1 METNENR
8 GSKNDQHLEELLS
21 AALKSEPV
29 NSLPYGFAA
38 MVTRKVF
45 AQKIKPIGIRT
56 YGLLFIAIL
65 GVLGVSLALLS
76 FVNPELTVNLFA
88 VIKGGK
94 YILGFIIVSFF
105 LIEYVDQKWV
115 RA

>member
-8 GSKNDQHLEELLS
+8 GNKKDQHLEELLS

-45 AQKIKPIGIRT
+45 AQKVKPIGIKT
-56 YGLLFIAIL
+56 YGFLFIAIL
-65 GVLGVSLALLS
+65 GILGVSLALLS
-76 FVNPELTVNLFA
+76 FINPELTVSLFTM
-88 VIKGGK
+88 IKGGK
-94 YILGFIIVSFF
+94 YILGFAVVSFF
-105 LIEYVDQKWV
+105 IIEYVDQKWV